1 MLIFGEL
8 KCDTRHKKSC
18 YCDFM
23 STDAISLQVHTVL
36 TQVLSSYATF
46 SLLYEIDGSSKK
58 NVGDS
63 DLPESGIL
71 PGVVIFTG
79 PTREC
84 GYDRRSSGRG

>member
-1 MLIFGEL
+1 MLIFFEL
-8 KCDTRHKKSC
+8 KCDTRHKKS
-18 YCDFM
+18 YYRDFM
-23 STDAISLQVHTVL
+23 STDAVSLQVHTVL

-63 DLPESGIL
+63 DLPESANL
-71 PGVVIFTG
+71 PDVEIFTG

-84 GYDRRSSGRG
+84 GYDRRSSARG